1 MPKHGQIIDRAFL
14 FSLLQQEH
22 TILLDSSLRDN
33 TNKKNFLFHSPDEI
47 LTANTFEEIPSLFRA
62 VEERLIQKKWIA
74 GYFSYECGY
83 HFDRI
88 LDVFDKTTA
97 LPLIWLGVYEAP
109 IELESEL
116 LNSIE
121 PSMKSAILH
130 PEFSLDKPD
139 YIQKIK
145 QLKKYIVNG
154 DTYQV
159 NFTGSFEFDITGDT
173 RDFFFEL
180 RQKQHVPFGAY
191 LNLGPAQILSF
202 SPELFFRRI
211 GNTIT
216 AKPMK
221 GTCKRGRTTEE
232 DTRLSEWLRND
243 EKNRSENLMIVDL
256 LRNDIGRICENG
268 SVNVSEMYSI
278 ERYESVLQM
287 TSTIH
292 GMLKKESGY
301 YDIFRSLHPCGSV
314 TGAPKIRTMQIINEL
329 EKNSRGIYC
338 GAIGFISPNDEAVFN
353 VAIRTVEVHGSSGIM
368 GVGSGI
374 VYDSKPES
382 EFNECALKASFLLQ
396 DRPDFQ
402 LIETLLWE
410 KTFTF
415 FDQHVRR
422 LEDSADYFSFPFN
435 REKII
440 DALLLSARVFHSDKR
455 YRVRLLL
462 SKSGVPTVEARE
474 YTEIHRT
481 VITVAPER
489 TNSADIFLFH
499 KTTRR
504 EIYNRYWKKA
514 DDDKIADYIFLNEN
528 GDVTEGTVT
537 NLFVEKNGHLFT
549 PPIHCGVLSGIFRN
563 EVLRT
568 NPHASEKVIKL
579 EDLRNSDALYLCNSI
594 RGWFKVTL
602 SE

>member
-47 LTANTFEEIPSLFRA
+47 LAANTFEEIPSLFRA

-462 SKSGVPTVEARE
+462 SKSGVLTVEARE